1 MESYRNM
8 TCILRIDTQSHGW
21 EKSLTKVIKG
31 IKDVSY
37 TIDTVHG
44 IIKISGAIDPN
55 KLLTEIKKAGKHAEL
70 LHADIGNGGGDN
82 SQVQHADINN
92 NGAVCGHPPHFHSNA
107 NNGQSYNEYNG
118 GHGNMI
124 VPSYNNIQCQSDP
137 YQSNGAL
144 VLTAPPQG
152 QWQHSQ
158 EQWQHPQIQ
167 QYNDDTDNSCV
178 IM

>member
-1 MESYRNM
+1 MESYRNRNM

-21 EKSLTKVIKG
+21 EKSITKVIKG

-44 IIKISGAIDPN
+44 IIRISGAIDPN

-70 LHADIGNGGGDN
+70 IHADIGNDGEH
-82 SQVQHADINN
+82 SRVHHADIIN
-92 NGAVCGHPPHFHSNA
+92 NGIGGGHPQFHSNA
-107 NNGQSYNEYNG
+107 NNGYGYNEYNG
-118 GHGNMI
+118 GHGNI

-137 YQSNGAL
+137 YQYNRAL
-144 VLTAPPQG
+144 LPNAPP
-152 QWQHSQ
+152 Q

-167 QYNDDTDNSCV
+167 QYNDTDNPCIV
-178 IM
+178 M